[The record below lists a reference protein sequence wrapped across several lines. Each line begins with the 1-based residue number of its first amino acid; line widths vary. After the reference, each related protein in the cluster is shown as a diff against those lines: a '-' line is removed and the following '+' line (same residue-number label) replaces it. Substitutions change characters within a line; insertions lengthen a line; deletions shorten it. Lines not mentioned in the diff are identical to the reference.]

1 MRLTMQDQ
9 WIDGARDIVDG
20 SVSRDFNRACIGVDF
35 DFADL
40 RAVREGGDGERLVGE
55 SCDE

>member
-40 RAVREGGDGERLVGE
+40 RAVREGGDGERFGRGVV
-55 SCDE
+55 